1 MNRARDEQPPEET
14 AAGPAGLFGAL
25 HGVEERD
32 PKMLAN
38 VLYVAA
44 WAVEVLAVT
53 AGLVISVMIALDAF
67 HQVEE
72 SKGRVTTSDYIDMVA
87 ATIPF
92 ILVAIVEATKIPVA
106 GAAYTARTWGWR
118 VVFTAT
124 LFFLALVTFE
134 TMLNGFERNF
144 SNLTYVV
151 SGLQKEKIAV
161 EEKLELLEDQRTEAA
176 SLTAEGIES
185 RYTARRNDLVADRD
199 QNVARVQSKIS
210 ELKGSIEDDSIRAL
224 QDELDHLREQREMLS
239 TRREQEVSRLNRRMD
254 ERISGRREELAQER
268 ALLAEQLRNAD
279 ALLSEKIK
287 QKESAVA
294 DATIFTRGGVVER
307 FDQDITRLRE
317 DRDRFQA
324 QLEAL
329 GGQGDDEEIRRIQKQ
344 VERTNQK
351 FDADARALTSKLERK
366 ENQIRNALGLKQAG
380 LKPLLDGHY
389 EELDRIQA
397 KFEQQQQLNS
407 DERGRKLE
415 DLEVRAARIGS
426 LSEQIDDRRAKLAEL
441 RDKIN
446 RQVSTNQVY
455 RLAVRFSDAESAAD
469 LKPSTVTWVA
479 GIWFG
484 SLAAVV
490 AFTGILLALAS
501 YVIRDTSPR
510 PETTLRDPVRKLIN
524 SCRRAVIEVRRRT
537 QRPKI
542 EKVFIDREVPREI
555 VKEVPVQKVAIRE
568 VPKEIILKE
577 IVHVPMYTNDPALL
591 DPPRA
596 AERDEP
602 Q

>member
-1 MNRARDEQPPEET
+1 MSRSFAFSGPRRGSALPSARCVCRAGIRDLGLRESATKRAAHPERDAVVKETTGFVGNRGIDERLLMNRATDEQPPEES

-351 FDADARALTSKLERK
+351 FDADARAD
-366 ENQIRNALGLKQAG
+366 IQAG
-380 LKPLLDGHY
+380 AEGEPDPQRPRAQTGRTEAAARWAL
-389 EELDRIQA
+389 
-397 KFEQQQQLNS
+397 
-407 DERGRKLE
+407 RGAGSNPG
-415 DLEVRAARIGS
+415 EVRAAT
-426 LSEQIDDRRAKLAEL
+426 AAEL
-441 RDKIN
+441 RRARAKARGSRGPGGQD
-446 RQVSTNQVY
+446 RQ
-455 RLAVRFSDAESAAD
+455 LVRAD
-469 LKPSTVTWVA
+469 
-479 GIWFG
+479 
-484 SLAAVV
+484 
-490 AFTGILLALAS
+490 
-501 YVIRDTSPR
+501 R
-510 PETTLRDPVRKLIN
+510 
-524 SCRRAVIEVRRRT
+524 
-537 QRPKI
+537 
-542 EKVFIDREVPREI
+542 
-555 VKEVPVQKVAIRE
+555 
-568 VPKEIILKE
+568 
-577 IVHVPMYTNDPALL
+577 
-591 DPPRA
+591 
-596 AERDEP
+596 
-602 Q
+602 